1 MISLTKK
8 AAPIAL
14 VVFILAFAYSGIS
27 SFLSLYATEINQ
39 VKAASTFFILYA
51 VLMTICRPFTG
62 RWADMYGASKIVYP
76 CIILFAVGMF
86 LLQSSQIAM
95 IIIIAGAIIGM
106 GYGSITPVFQ
116 TQIISSVKKERVGI
130 ANSLYFNSMDLGM
143 AIGAFILG
151 MIANA
156 FGYRSIYISG
166 IVLIILGGLAYFIA
180 VNRKGKESIHVKSNM
195 NSNHQQI

>member
-1 MISLTKK
+1 MI
-8 AAPIAL
+8 
-14 VVFILAFAYSGIS
+14 
-27 SFLSLYATEINQ
+27 
-39 VKAASTFFILYA
+39 
-51 VLMTICRPFTG
+51 ICRPFTG
-62 RWADMYGASKIVYP
+62 RWADMYGANKIVYP

-95 IIIIAGAIIGM
+95 IIMIAGAIIGM
-106 GYGSITPVFQ
+106 GYGSITPIFQ
-116 TQIISSVKKERVGI
+116 TQIISSVEKERVGI

-151 MIANA
+151 IIANS
-156 FGYRSIYISG
+156 FGYRSIFISG

-180 VNRKGKESIHVKSNM
+180 GNRKANKSILVKNNM